1 MSTAVPAPDASVRR
15 AGPND
20 APAVGAVQAAVWTQA
35 YATHLPDE
43 VLAAFTPAAFGTAWR
58 ASLTRPPAGIHQLL
72 VALTGARIVGF
83 VTLGPAQDPDAD
95 ADQAEITAIGVH
107 PGARGEGHGSAPCAA
122 QAASRSPTH
131 PITTTSGASSPGA
144 ASPRT
149 ALTANAWLPPTDGP
163 CARSASSWSS
173 GRPHRSRR
181 DHSRRHCAAG
191 RTPQ

>member
-1 MSTAVPAPDASVRR
+1 MPWPVSTAVPAPDASVRR

-83 VTLGPAQDPDAD
+83 VALGPAQDPDAD

-107 PGARGEGHGSAPCAA
+107 PGARGEGHGSRLLNAAVDVLREAGATAVSTWVLTDHDDVRRFLAGSGFSPDGAHRERVVAP
-122 QAASRSPTH
+122 
-131 PITTTSGASSPGA
+131 
-144 ASPRT
+144 
-149 ALTANAWLPPTDGP
+149 D
-163 CARSASSWSS
+163 
-173 GRPHRSRR
+173 
-181 DHSRRHCAAG
+181 G
-191 RTPQ
+191 RTLREVRLVVVIGPPASEPS